1 MDEAKRASGGLVQL
15 WRDVRAELKKVIWP
29 SGRQTVSYTGF
40 VVVTVVVTAII
51 TVILD
56 AIFNSGLSLI
66 R

>member
-1 MDEAKRASGGLVQL
+1 MDDSKRSSGGLGQL
-15 WRDVRAELKKVIWP
+15 WRDVRAELSKVIWP
-29 SGRQTVSYTGF
+29 TGRQTVSYTGF
-40 VVVTVVVTAII
+40 VVMTVVVTGII

>member
-1 MDEAKRASGGLVQL
+1 VDEARRSSGGIGQL

-40 VVVTVVVTAII
+40 VVMTVVVTAII
-51 TVILD
+51 TIILD
-56 AIFNSGLSLI
+56 TIFNSLGLI